1 VAKDVSTEG
10 DIVMSK
16 LLTPEIVQQKARI
29 VDAPEAEAQV
39 QTNVDRNFELPKALY
54 GATLACYLG
63 FVAITAMAF
72 GNPALI
78 IPMVII
84 GLIVTA
90 GFVVPGIWTQLKPET
105 KKVRSMG
112 LDHFAG
118 KGIMTNTGPLKAR
131 DAATQVLILPVL
143 VLLWGVAVVT
153 IAALAG

>member
-1 VAKDVSTEG
+1 
-10 DIVMSK
+10 MSK
-16 LLTPEIVQQKARI
+16 LLTPELIQQKAR
-29 VDAPEAEAQV
+29 VVSAPELEAREP
-39 QTNVDRNFELPKALY
+39 TNVDRNFELPKTLY
-54 GATLACYLG
+54 FATLACYLG
-63 FVAITAMAF
+63 FVAIAAMAF

-84 GLIVTA
+84 TLSVVA
-90 GFVVPGIWTQLKPET
+90 GFAVPGIWTQLKPET
-105 KKVRSMG
+105 KQSRSMG
-112 LDHFAG
+112 LDHFSS